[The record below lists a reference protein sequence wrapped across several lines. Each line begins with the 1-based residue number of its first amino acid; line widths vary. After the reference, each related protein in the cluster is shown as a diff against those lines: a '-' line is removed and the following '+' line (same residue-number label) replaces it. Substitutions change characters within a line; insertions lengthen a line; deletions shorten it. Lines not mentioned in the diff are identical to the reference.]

1 MLGLGRRARQL
12 EDISMEFRVEAEKAV
27 EPRRKQPS
35 QGRRRR
41 ARRETSEVLAR
52 MASNVVS
59 NGRIGVR
66 PV

>member
-1 MLGLGRRARQL
+1 
-12 EDISMEFRVEAEKAV
+12 MEFRVEAEKAV
-27 EPRRKQPS
+27 EPRRKQPG

>member
-1 MLGLGRRARQL
+1 
-12 EDISMEFRVEAEKAV
+12 MEFRVEAEKAV

-52 MASNVVS
+52 NTPLPSGSASI
-59 NGRIGVR
+59 GR
-66 PV
+66 